1 MRVEPVV
8 ATAVSSAEA
17 TGVASRSRLRV
28 CLINSIPDWGGGERL
43 FLELAVGL
51 QSAGHSV
58 TLVCRPESALAARAA
73 HISRV
78 EKMRCAGYF
87 DVTTLRALRRCFLA
101 TRFDAA
107 FCNTGRDCF
116 LAGLAACGTDT
127 PVVRIRQLVRTRR
140 TLHSLFVHRVL
151 LSAVVSVSR
160 AAQDGLTELRIP
172 ASRSFVIHNGIELQ
186 PNTMDRAAARR
197 SFQLSDESFVVAF
210 IGRLAKEKGAD
221 LLPAIASRL
230 RGRGVPLR
238 LLIAG
243 DGALKTEIQEQCRG
257 ADLAHVV
264 RLLGFQEDT
273 RPLLAAADAAVVAS
287 RAESFGIAAVEAL
300 AAGVPLVATA
310 VGGLSEIVTDGESG
324 LLVCS
329 DDVDA
334 LAGALERLYRDP
346 AFAAR
351 LRERGLIRAQDFSRT
366 RMIARYEE
374 VIRTLQR
381 NRGT

>member
-1 MRVEPVV
+1 
-8 ATAVSSAEA
+8 
-17 TGVASRSRLRV
+17 
-28 CLINSIPDWGGGERL
+28 
-43 FLELAVGL
+43 
-51 QSAGHSV
+51 
-58 TLVCRPESALAARAA
+58 
-73 HISRV
+73 
-78 EKMRCAGYF
+78 MRCAGYF

-310 VGGLSEIVTDGESG
+310 VGGLSEIVTDRESG